1 MPPRRRLN
9 NGPTRNAPASAPKR
23 LARFR
28 RPLPPTSTRFPFR
41 NWDQLTYG
49 YADRYYMVISSAVDA
64 IKRNNPDPAQRRL
77 AHQIKLNGVLSMND
91 IVSGNDPYS
100 ETLDLVVAVTL
111 ESIVLID
118 ENRAEQAFGD
128 RAPGLIKAIR
138 TMRVE
143 AWELAAKV
151 LNQDQLERLDYVIL
165 EWRRTHPEVNEVAF
179 VKFDNFAGTR
189 ATGLLTELKAGGGF
203 LAPLSEASQVMK
215 DWGRL
220 TERAFWYSKRAPNIA
235 AIQAEGAVNEILSAP
250 EISDMLQTADRMGKT
265 AEAMP
270 QTIAT
275 ERHAIFTELDARQ
288 TLLTN
293 SLGDLRYIMANA
305 DALGRTATLLT
316 TNLQQTLLVL
326 GDTLK
331 VADMVGQHFGLDQP
345 SSNPPG
351 RPFDIQDYNATLTQL
366 NVVLTNLQQ
375 LTVNAVQLA
384 QSEGWKRTVQSLTE
398 STDRR
403 VDHATLRPLS
413 GARPGFHSGR
423 CLPLHLTQ
431 TGAANDIPQT
441 GETMIR
447 SAIICLVLLAW
458 LQVHADTNQSTA
470 MALLLDEKTVFTL
483 TAGLEQY
490 ANPPKFAGKF
500 SSIGSGGTT
509 FLMNHWAAEF
519 ARLYPDVEMDIHG
532 GGPTEGL
539 SALLEG
545 KVDLVPMSRPLPAGR
560 HRTLQEKI
568 RVRAVANCR
577 GAGLDGRVCEQNQF
591 AHGTHARPTGR
602 DLFPRSQTWRRPAGV
617 LVRSG
622 GDRAAGGQ
630 NDQPVLPGAC
640 VWQPCLLPRLHHAG
654 IRLSL

>member
-1 MPPRRRLN
+1 MAFAPVVALMVLVCFGCRAPSHA
-9 NGPTRNAPASAPKR
+9 GPSPAEQRANQERAHERAKAAGAFQAS
-23 LARFR
+23 LASGQHQITI
-28 RPLPPTSTRFPFR
+28 PEL
-41 NWDQLTYG
+41 DQLTYG

-64 IKRNNPDPAQRRL
+64 IKRDNPDPTQRRL

-100 ETLDLVVAVTL
+100 ETLDLVVSVTL

-189 ATGLLTELKAGGGF
+189 ATGLLSELKAGSGF

-316 TNLQQTLLVL
+316 TNVQQTLLML

-331 VADMVGQHFGLDQP
+331 VVDTVGQHFGFDK
-345 SSNPPG
+345 PPA
-351 RPFDIQDYNATLTQL
+351 RPFDIQDYNATLTRL
-366 NVVLTNLQQ
+366 NEAVTNLQQ
-375 LTVNAVQLA
+375 LTLNADQLA

-398 STDRR
+398 SADRR
-403 VDHATLRPLS
+403 VDHAIFGL
-413 GARPGFHSGR
+413 
-423 CLPLHLTQ
+423 
-431 TGAANDIPQT
+431 
-441 GETMIR
+441 
-447 SAIICLVLLAW
+447 CLVLGLAFI
-458 LQVHADTNQSTA
+458 LAIAYRFIS
-470 MALLLDEKTVFTL
+470 LK
-483 TAGLEQY
+483 LERRMT
-490 ANPPKFAGKF
+490 
-500 SSIGSGGTT
+500 SI
-509 FLMNHWAAEF
+509 
-519 ARLYPDVEMDIHG
+519 
-532 GGPTEGL
+532 
-539 SALLEG
+539 
-545 KVDLVPMSRPLPAGR
+545 K
-560 HRTLQEKI
+560 QEK
-568 RVRAVANCR
+568 
-577 GAGLDGRVCEQNQF
+577 
-591 AHGTHARPTGR
+591 P
-602 DLFPRSQTWRRPAGV
+602 
-617 LVRSG
+617 
-622 GDRAAGGQ
+622 
-630 NDQPVLPGAC
+630 
-640 VWQPCLLPRLHHAG
+640 
-654 IRLSL
+654 